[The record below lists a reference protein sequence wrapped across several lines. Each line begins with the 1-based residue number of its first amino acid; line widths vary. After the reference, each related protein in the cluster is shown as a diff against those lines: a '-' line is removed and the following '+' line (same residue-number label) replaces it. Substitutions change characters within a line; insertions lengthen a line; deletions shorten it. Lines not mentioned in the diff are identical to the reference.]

1 MSIMRTLKP
10 SIAAATLHT
19 AKPPPKRAD
28 KFYLSREWFEVR
40 DRVRRE
46 ARGRCEA
53 PGCGRA
59 ERRMFVDHIVEL
71 KDGGAALDRS
81 NLWLLCGGCH
91 SLKTAAERTR
101 RTAQSPRGRSTDVE
115 KVLRGELA
123 DMCFTDP
130 PYGVDYANSPKDK
143 QRGKHRPILNDHPG
157 AELEA
162 MLLAA
167 NTNVLGV
174 TKGAIY
180 VCMASAAL
188 DTLQKVFR
196 DAGGRWSTFVIWAK
210 HTFTLGRPTT
220 SANTSPFSTVG
231 RTVPTTSGAAHATK
245 AMFGI
250 SIGRPETTCIRR

>member
-1 MSIMRTLKP
+1 MQTVICIKWGK
-10 SIAAATLHT
+10 A
-19 AKPPPKRAD
+19 
-28 KFYLSREWFEVR
+28 
-40 DRVRRE
+40 
-46 ARGRCEA
+46 
-53 PGCGRA
+53 
-59 ERRMFVDHIVEL
+59 
-71 KDGGAALDRS
+71 
-81 NLWLLCGGCH
+81 
-91 SLKTAAERTR
+91 
-101 RTAQSPRGRSTDVE
+101 
-115 KVLRGELA
+115 
-123 DMCFTDP
+123 
-130 PYGVDYANSPKDK
+130 YGVDYANSPKDK

-210 HTFTLGRPTT
+210 HTFTLGRPTN